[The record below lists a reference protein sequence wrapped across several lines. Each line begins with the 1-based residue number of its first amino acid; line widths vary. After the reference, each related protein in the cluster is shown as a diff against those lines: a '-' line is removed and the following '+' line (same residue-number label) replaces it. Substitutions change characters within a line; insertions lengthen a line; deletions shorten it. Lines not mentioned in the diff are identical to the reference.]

1 MSLSLCL
8 VSLWF
13 PLPSLNHTFS
23 RLLCFI
29 PKTAKKMAS
38 SHENKT
44 VLFRANPATRD
55 ADADLD
61 IIAIH
66 GLDTQSPGT
75 WTYSKSTGEDVN
87 WLLDENMLA
96 ARVKGARIFTCNW
109 PAELLQKPDTIATTL
124 EESARH
130 LLNSLTL
137 HVAEGR
143 RETPRRPR
151 RPILFIAS
159 CLGGIILIK
168 ALARDPKLDS
178 DERDLTALRKA
189 TRGIVFLATPFRGTS
204 FKEIPGFVLPLW
216 AWLGGRSVSALID
229 CTREPPPHLNELVR
243 DFVELQSKH
252 DIHAEYFWEGMKTNL
267 LRKVWLCWVF
277 SPFLHIV
284 WIVVL
289 LAAVLLA
296 AWQLLVLHTTSQAHH
311 FTPWLL
317 VVYSQWLS
325 GARAF
330 QPKEVNVLLRVMPG
344 LDLSKHPL
352 ANLPSSCSLHVLAGA

>member
-1 MSLSLCL
+1 
-8 VSLWF
+8 
-13 PLPSLNHTFS
+13 
-23 RLLCFI
+23 
-29 PKTAKKMAS
+29 MAS

-75 WTYSKSTGEDVN
+75 WTYTKSPGEDVN

-96 ARVKGARIFTCNW
+96 ASVKGARIFTCNW

-137 HVAEGR
+137 HMAEGR

-168 ALARDPKLDS
+168 ALARDPKLGS

-216 AWLGGRSVSALID
+216 AWLGGCSVSALID
-229 CTREPPPHLNELVR
+229 CTREPPSHLDELVHH
-243 DFVELQSKH
+243 FVELQRKH
-252 DIHAEYFWEGMKTNL
+252 DIHAECFWEGKKTNL

-277 SPFLHIV
+277 SPYLHIV
-284 WIVVL
+284 WFVVL
-289 LAAVLLA
+289 LTAVLLA
-296 AWQLLVLHTTSQAHH
+296 SWQVLVLHTTSQVHH
-311 FTPWLL
+311 FMPWLL

-325 GARAF
+325 GARAC

-344 LDLSKHPL
+344 LDLSKRPPPRIFL
-352 ANLPSSCSLHVLAGA
+352 YHVAYMS